1 MEITVLFLTIDSIPT
16 ITGRSSSSDAVAAV
30 FAVLTVAVIAAVS
43 AVAVIL
49 IVLRRKAKQTTIT
62 AVQYTNNDSEGV
74 KEIGNPTYT
83 SGMRDTYNYTVI

>member
-16 ITGRSSSSDAVAAV
+16 ITGQSSSSDAVAAV

-43 AVAVIL
+43 ALAVIL
-49 IVLRRKAKQTTIT
+49 IVLRRKVKQKTIT
-62 AVQYTNNDSEGV
+62 AAVQYTNNDSEGV

-83 SGMRDTYNYTVI
+83 SSI